1 MSAAFSAA
9 GATAGRA
16 EETSPSSSG
25 LMPWGAYLDA
35 MRPAGDLVAQTWQ
48 PESEQMRAEV
58 YRQLMMNL
66 SLGYFVYFQADAEH
80 PDFGPFLNSV
90 FLLQPNPDDNYW
102 HAPLRGDRIYRV
114 SGERGSVK
122 LVTFN
127 TGSHQMG
134 TTAEQDGRF
143 NTPFLDFDVDRKG
156 LVHDGKIDVILSAE
170 RPAGYAGD
178 WLHMDP
184 ATTYLLVTAVS
195 YDWGVEADPRLAI
208 ECLNPSGPKPRM
220 SVQQIDERLRGLTR
234 FVDQLSRRWI
244 VYDKRLKAEKG
255 ANTVFDYSFNGEGR
269 QIQTYWGG
277 VFDIEPG
284 EALLL
289 ETELPA
295 RRPYWNVQLND
306 PIFNA
311 LEYAYRQS
319 SLNGHQAR
327 IDSDGRFRA
336 VICAEDPGVPNWLDT
351 VGQTQGT
358 FIGRW
363 YDCDTRPLPKVTR
376 LPVSEV
382 RARLPQD
389 TPSITPAER
398 ARVIAGRNRGLQMRR
413 RW

>member
-1 MSAAFSAA
+1 M
-9 GATAGRA
+9 
-16 EETSPSSSG
+16 
-25 LMPWGAYLDA
+25 
-35 MRPAGDLVAQTWQ
+35 
-48 PESEQMRAEV
+48 
-58 YRQLMMNL
+58 
-66 SLGYFVYFQADAEH
+66 
-80 PDFGPFLNSV
+80 
-90 FLLQPNPDDNYW
+90 
-102 HAPLRGDRIYRV
+102 
-114 SGERGSVK
+114 
-122 LVTFN
+122 
-127 TGSHQMG
+127 
-134 TTAEQDGRF
+134 
-143 NTPFLDFDVDRKG
+143 DRKG